1 MGVGNI
7 VVTKENTSN
16 GIKLTVQGR
25 VDSVNAAELG
35 DALEQVVKKRYA
47 NIVLNM
53 LRVEYL
59 CSTGI
64 RVILKAYK
72 ETKAAGGKFGIE
84 KPSECVKNVLG
95 IVALDEML
103 IGETA

>member
-1 MGVGNI
+1 MTAGTFAITQEG
-7 VVTKENTSN
+7 T
-16 GIKLTVQGR
+16 KLTVQGR
-25 VDSVNAAELG
+25 IDSTNAVELG
-35 DALEQVVKKRYA
+35 DKLEQALKRGQTT
-47 NIVLNM
+47 IILNM

-72 ETKAAGGKFGIE
+72 EAKAAGGKVNIE

-95 IVALDEML
+95 LVALNEML
-103 IGETA
+103 IE

>member
-1 MGVGNI
+1 MPAANFAITQEGVR
-7 VVTKENTSN
+7 
-16 GIKLTVQGR
+16 LTVQGR
-25 VDSVNAAELG
+25 VDSANAVELG
-35 DALEQVVKKRYA
+35 DKLDQTLKRGQPT
-47 NIVLNM
+47 IILNM

-72 ETKAAGGKFGIE
+72 EAQTAGGRLSIE

-95 IVALDEML
+95 LVVLNEML
-103 IGETA
+103 AK

>member
-1 MGVGNI
+1 M
-7 VVTKENTSN
+7 SN
-16 GIKLTVQGR
+16 EKFTITQEGTTFIIQGR
-25 VDSVNAAELG
+25 VDSTNAAELEHNL
-35 DALEQVVKKRYA
+35 DKALKGGQT

-53 LRVEYL
+53 LQVEYL

-72 ETKAAGGKFGIE
+72 NTMAAGGSFGIE

-95 IVALDEML
+95 LVALEEML
-103 IGETA
+103 IG